1 MKEKVDEIIS
11 AGIKSQASDI
21 HFVPS
26 AERVFLKMRI
36 EGVMESISTLDLATY
51 EKILAYLK
59 FVSQLNVSERKSSQ
73 SGMLQVTHE
82 DTLYHIRI
90 STLPQSVGSEATVLR
105 LLKAEFSARPMLDN
119 ELLFQMMKLSHGLI
133 LITGP
138 TGSGKSTLMYHLLA
152 YARDKLQKQI
162 ITIEDPVEQ
171 TLHETIQVN
180 VNEKAGITYRSSFK
194 AILRCD
200 HDIIMIG
207 EIRDEET
214 AKQVINAA
222 LSGHLVLSTLHANN
236 CTGAVERLLEMGNN
250 PSEIKQAVQLITNQR
265 LIKMHSGR
273 ELLLEMLNQQQVED
287 YLSEKAVTHFSP
299 IAEQLET
306 LYHSQQITLAELEKH
321 RVVHKS
327 LKTV

>member
-11 AGIKSQASDI
+11 AGIKRQASDI

-26 AERVFLKMRI
+26 AEHIYLKMRI
-36 EGVMESISTLDLATY
+36 EGVIERISTMDHTTY

-59 FVSQLNVSERKSSQ
+59 FVSQLNVSERKTSQ

-90 STLPQSVGSEATVLR
+90 STLPQSVGSEAAVLR
-105 LLKAEFSARPMLDN
+105 LLKAEFSAEPLIDN

-133 LITGP
+133 LMTGP

-180 VNEKAGITYRSSFK
+180 VNEKAGITYQSSFK

-200 HDIIMIG
+200 PDIIMIG
-207 EIRDEET
+207 EIRDDET

-236 CTGAVERLLEMGNN
+236 CTGAIERLMEMGNN

-265 LIKMHSGR
+265 LIRMRTGR
-273 ELLLEMLNQQQVED
+273 ELVLEMFNQQQVEE
-287 YLSEKAVTHFSP
+287 YFSNQAVDHYIS

-306 LYHSQQITLAELEKH
+306 LYHSQQITLSELEKH
-321 RVVHKS
+321 RVVN
-327 LKTV
+327 